1 MPLLVMIL
9 RKDKNI
15 KDKNNND
22 SKYNNY
28 NLRRSIKQKRN
39 INWFNLP
46 FSKIIVT
53 KIARYFLNEIENHF
67 PHDHKFHKMSS
78 KNNLKVSYICMPNI

>member
-1 MPLLVMIL
+1 MPLLVMII

-46 FSKIIVT
+46 LVKS
-53 KIARYFLNEIENHF
+53 
-67 PHDHKFHKMSS
+67 
-78 KNNLKVSYICMPNI
+78 